1 MKKTLMNKTSI
12 KDLYEKVREYDELIS
27 IPHSVRYSELNNTKN
42 TLGDLIK
49 QVDELNSIRH
59 NEKEKNIKLIRIYNQ
74 CMNIIAELLEE
85 SLKKD
90 YDHKLSMKKSRYVID
105 RLKQYIESKE
115 DLDAE
120 IPSDDDEEES
130 SDDKDKEMKGLSAKE
145 RQIIKSIK

>member
-1 MKKTLMNKTSI
+1 MNKTSI

-27 IPHSVRYSELNNTKN
+27 IPHTVRYSELNNTKS

-130 SDDKDKEMKGLSAKE
+130 SDDKDKELKGLSAKE

>member
-1 MKKTLMNKTSI
+1 MNKTSI

-27 IPHSVRYSELNNTKN
+27 IPHSVRYSELNNTKS

-74 CMNIIAELLEE
+74 CMNLITELLEE

>member
-1 MKKTLMNKTSI
+1 MNKTSI

-27 IPHSVRYSELNNTKN
+27 IPHSVRYSELNNTKS

-49 QVDELNSIRH
+49 QVDELNSIHH

-105 RLKQYIESKE
+105 RLKQQSESKE
-115 DLDAE
+115 DLEAE

-130 SDDKDKEMKGLSAKE
+130 SDDKDKELKGLSAKE

>member
-1 MKKTLMNKTSI
+1 MNKPSI

-27 IPHSVRYSELNNTKN
+27 IPHSVRYSELNNTKS

-74 CMNIIAELLEE
+74 CMNLITELLEE

>member
-1 MKKTLMNKTSI
+1 MNKTSI

-27 IPHSVRYSELNNTKN
+27 IPHSVRYSELNNTKS

-130 SDDKDKEMKGLSAKE
+130 SDDKDKELKGLSAKE